1 MKRLQLILFIL
12 ITSLYGEKNNTNVFS
27 NEQICSEFSSLFTH
41 NQKSKFSNPSRSPTE
56 QEVKLINE
64 ANLELLNFI
73 DYSSGF
79 LVVDADNDGKE
90 DILVWNIQGSGRYAN
105 GELLSIRSKKNAK
118 TELHSDV
125 SLNLGVLEDPKF
137 IRFKGINYLVKT
149 QTGDNDGLEISQIS
163 KATDGKYQEQIMCKM
178 HPLLKVETKCRH
190 TACKELTKI
199 IETQDSNRDFINIEW
214 PHKYFWPAGLEV
226 YFPDTQENIDFD
238 NTHNPTNI
246 WRFGREEYIYQYI
259 YWSLLGIGEKEPQ
272 VDSKLRNKS
281 EDIKDRQILPGIQHD
296 RLRRVMYEQ
305 SNVLSNVLNKT
316 ISLPKEG
323 EFFLFKANG
332 NRTYWAW
339 DFGQP
344 AYGEEIHILYTNA
357 KKSDNIGTIK
367 IKRIP
372 MYVPCVENCIE
383 NLDY

>member
-41 NQKSKFSNPSRSPTE
+41 NHKSKFSNPSRSPTE

-64 ANLELLNFI
+64 ANLEFLDFI
-73 DYSSGF
+73 NYSSGS
-79 LVVDADNDGKE
+79 LVVDVDNNGID

-125 SLNLGVLEDPKF
+125 SLNLGVLEDPEF

-163 KATDGKYQEQIMCKM
+163 KAADGKYHEQIMCKM
-178 HPLLKVETKCRH
+178 QPLLKVESKCRH
-190 TACKELTKI
+190 VACKELTEI
-199 IETQDSNRDFINIEW
+199 IESKNMNSKFISVAW
-214 PHKYFWPAGLEV
+214 PHKYMHPVGLDI
-226 YFPDTQENIDFD
+226 YFPETQKNIDFD
-238 NTHNPTNI
+238 NTHNPTKI
-246 WRFGREEYIYQYI
+246 WRFGREGYIYQYI
-259 YWSLLGIGEKEPQ
+259 YWSLLGIGDKEPQ
-272 VDSKLRNKS
+272 VDPKLRNES
-281 EDIKDRQILPGIQHD
+281 EDITARQVLPDIQHD
-296 RLRRVMYEQ
+296 RLRRVMFEQ
-305 SNVLSNVLNKT
+305 SKVLSNVLNKR

-339 DFGQP
+339 DFEQP

-357 KKSDNIGTIK
+357 KKSDYIDTIK
-367 IKRIP
+367 IKRTP
-372 MYVPCVENCIE
+372 MYVPCTENCIE
-383 NLDY
+383 TLD

>member
-12 ITSLYGEKNNTNVFS
+12 ITSLYGEKNNINVFS

-90 DILVWNIQGSGRYAN
+90 DILVWSIQGSGRYAN
-105 GELLSIRSKKNAK
+105 GELLSIRSNKNAK

-125 SLNLGVLEDPKF
+125 SLNLGVLEDPQF

-163 KATDGKYQEQIMCKM
+163 KAADGKYQEQIKCKM
-178 HPLLKVETKCRH
+178 QPILKVETKCRH
-190 TACKELTKI
+190 VACKELTEI
-199 IETQDSNRDFINIEW
+199 IESKEKNSKFVSVAW
-214 PHKYFWPAGLEV
+214 PHKYFHPAGLDV
-226 YFPDTQENIDFD
+226 YFSGGHEKVDFD
-238 NTHNPTNI
+238 NTHNPTSI
-246 WRFGREEYIYQYI
+246 WRFGRDGYIYQDI
-259 YWSLLGIGEKEPQ
+259 YWSLLGIGDEEPQ
-272 VDSKLRNKS
+272 VDLKLRNES
-281 EDIKDRQILPGIQHD
+281 EDIMDRQVLPSIQHD
-296 RLRRVMYEQ
+296 RLRRVMSEQ
-305 SNVLSNVLNKT
+305 SKVLSNVIHKP

-357 KKSDNIGTIK
+357 KKSDYIGTIK
-367 IKRIP
+367 IKRKP
-372 MYVPCVENCIE
+372 MYVPCTENCIE
-383 NLDY
+383 SLD